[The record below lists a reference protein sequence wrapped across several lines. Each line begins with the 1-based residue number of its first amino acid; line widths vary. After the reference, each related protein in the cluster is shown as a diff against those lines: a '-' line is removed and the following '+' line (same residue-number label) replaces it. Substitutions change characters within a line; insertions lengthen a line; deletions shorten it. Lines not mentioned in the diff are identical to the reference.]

1 MCLVYRLLLRT
12 TAHHRTD
19 NLPLAPPVN
28 SHRRVAPPLRIR
40 SCRRQ
45 GTPVARHSRN
55 KQLHLLHVIHFS
67 LKNYKILQRYRVPG
81 CAIITSCPSPEI
93 STQTNMSRKPHA
105 SPKKLC
111 LVPRKL
117 SAWLHRHE
125 ACLVSPPIIA
135 LISVIVVVSAPS
147 VIAPSVVTLISVVSP
162 AITSALA
169 VIRVVIPI
177 PVSLLFL
184 LPFPVV
190 PMVRRFFCT
199 NAAYNGSG
207 NRCNGIVL
215 FSFSRSVAGK
225 AAYQSTA
232 DRRQQPALHVGRAI
246 PLARVRPTTS

>member
-1 MCLVYRLLLRT
+1 MSQTRHARRT
-12 TAHHRTD
+12 SFPQQTITPPACHPFF
-19 NLPLAPPVN
+19 PL
-28 SHRRVAPPLRIR
+28 
-40 SCRRQ
+40 
-45 GTPVARHSRN
+45 
-55 KQLHLLHVIHFS
+55 
-67 LKNYKILQRYRVPG
+67 KILQRYRVPG

-93 STQTNMSRKPHA
+93 STARNMSRKPDA
-105 SPKKLC
+105 RPKKLC

-147 VIAPSVVTLISVVSP
+147 VITLISVVSP

-184 LPFPVV
+184 LSFPLV
-190 PMVRRFFCT
+190 PMARRFFCT

-215 FSFSRSVAGK
+215 FSFSCSVAGK

-232 DRRQQPALHVGRAI
+232 DCRQQPALHIG
-246 PLARVRPTTS
+246 

>member
-1 MCLVYRLLLRT
+1 M
-12 TAHHRTD
+12 
-19 NLPLAPPVN
+19 
-28 SHRRVAPPLRIR
+28 SSI
-40 SCRRQ
+40 
-45 GTPVARHSRN
+45 
-55 KQLHLLHVIHFS
+55 FS
-67 LKNYKILQRYRVPG
+67 LKILKSYKGIVSQG

-93 STQTNMSRKPHA
+93 STATNMSRKPDA

-135 LISVIVVVSAPS
+135 VISVIVVVSAPS
-147 VIAPSVVTLISVVSP
+147 VITLISVVSP

-184 LPFPVV
+184 LSFPLV
-190 PMVRRFFCT
+190 PMARRFFCT

-215 FSFSRSVAGK
+215 FSFSCSVAGE

-232 DRRQQPALHVGRAI
+232 DCRQQPALHIG
-246 PLARVRPTTS
+246 